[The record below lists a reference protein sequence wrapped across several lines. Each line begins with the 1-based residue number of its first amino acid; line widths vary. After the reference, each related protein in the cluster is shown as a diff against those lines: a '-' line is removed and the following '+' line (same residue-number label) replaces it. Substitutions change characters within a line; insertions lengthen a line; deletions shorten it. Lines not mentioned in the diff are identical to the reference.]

1 MLTEDKMK
9 VLYISHVRD
18 GSGWADAAIN
28 GMRSLVA
35 AGCEV
40 VSRPVNLNGIW
51 GDVPED
57 ISLLEKN
64 SAENCDCVIQHIL
77 PHLYSKCGALKHIG
91 MFLGE
96 TSSFHK
102 VGWSYRTQILD
113 EIWVPTRELLEI
125 VKNEGNANTH
135 LIPYSTDIKKYQK
148 TKTKSN
154 QYVFYT
160 ICDFVN
166 RKNIKGLLKAFYC
179 EFRPEESVQLIIKT
193 SKFGHTA
200 EQCLQLAT
208 NLDNEV
214 KSELG
219 LYRDMERYKQVQF
232 QCGRLTDEQL
242 ASLHLGSDCFVSLS
256 HGEGW
261 NQPALDAIGYGN
273 ETVLSNCGGHREYGP
288 RATTLLVDGY
298 WEPAED
304 NALFFNYQSG
314 SDKWFVPSV
323 SEAMKAMRQKYNESV
338 PTPYLTKTRAA
349 GMKKNKETATL
360 YSYERI
366 GNAMKDRLNGK

>member
-1 MLTEDKMK
+1 MK
-9 VLYISHVRD
+9 ILYISHVRD
-18 GSGWADAAIN
+18 TSGWADAAIN

-57 ISLLEKN
+57 IAALEKN
-64 SAENCDCVIQHIL
+64 SADNCDYAIQHIL
-77 PHLYSKCGALKHIG
+77 PHLYSKCGSIKNIG

-102 VGWSYRTQILD
+102 VGWSYRTNILD
-113 EIWVPTRELLEI
+113 EIWVPTKELLTI
-125 VKNEGNANTH
+125 IRREGNSNVR
-135 LIPYSTDIKKYQK
+135 LVPYSTDISKYKKS
-148 TKTKSN
+148 KTKSN
-154 QYVFYT
+154 QYIFYT
-160 ICDFVN
+160 ICDFVK

-193 SKFGHTA
+193 SKFGHYSN
-200 EQCLQLAT
+200 QCVELAT
-208 NLDNEV
+208 NLDTEV
-214 KSELG
+214 RNELG

-232 QCGRLTDEQL
+232 QCERLSEEQL

-273 ETVLSNCGGHREYGP
+273 ETILSSCGGHLEYGIK
-288 RATTLLVDGY
+288 ATSLLVDGY

-304 NALFFNYQSG
+304 NSLFFNYQSG
-314 SDKWFVPSV
+314 SDKWFVPSI
-323 SEAMKAMRQKYNESV
+323 SEAMKAMRQKYNESTQ
-338 PTPYLTKTRAA
+338 TPFLSRMRAVN
-349 GMKKNKETATL
+349 MKLNKSVAL
-360 YSYERI
+360 MYSYEKI
-366 GNAMKDRLNGK
+366 GKIMKDTLDGK